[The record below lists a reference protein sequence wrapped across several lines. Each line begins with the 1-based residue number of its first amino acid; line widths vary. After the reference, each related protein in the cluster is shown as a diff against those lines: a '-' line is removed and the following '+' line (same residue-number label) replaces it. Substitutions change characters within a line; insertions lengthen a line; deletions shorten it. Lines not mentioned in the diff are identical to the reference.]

1 LTTTISEAGVIE
13 GERGAQDAG
22 PTPTPE
28 RHHRT
33 KQAQRKATEDEV
45 LRLVEELGEVSVSQ
59 VHQRLSKD
67 GTRSIT
73 YLVVGSVLRG
83 LAKEGKLAVQRDGHR
98 LLYRLRG
105 PNDAPTTLLS
115 PATTTTARPRR
126 MPPHRVDVPLTPL
139 EGEVLAAIEK
149 LGTTNLDQLY
159 RTRPGGR
166 GFTYAEVVRAVHR
179 LVQHRLVSRIHERNR
194 YFYQVGE

>member
-1 LTTTISEAGVIE
+1 MRKLATKISEAGVIE
-13 GERGAQDAG
+13 GERSVQNVG
-22 PTPTPE
+22 PTPTPG
-28 RHHRT
+28 RR
-33 KQAQRKATEDEV
+33 AQSKATEDEV
-45 LRLVEELGEVSVSQ
+45 LRLVGELGEVSVSQ
-59 VHQRLSKD
+59 VHQRLSEG

-73 YLVVGSVLRG
+73 YLAVGSVLRE
-83 LAKEGKLAVQRDGHR
+83 LGKRGQLAVQRDRHR

-105 PNDAPTTLLS
+105 PNDDASATLLS
-115 PATTTTARPRR
+115 PAAVTAPRPRR
-126 MPPHRVDVPLTPL
+126 MPPHRVDVQLTPL
-139 EGEVLAAIEK
+139 EGEVLAAIGK

-194 YFYQVGE
+194 YFYLVGE